1 MAVLGK
7 CSEQL
12 ERRWRSRMM
21 SHCMEDLLSLQ
32 QTMEIKA
39 SLLMQAVSR
48 QTDLL
53 GGYGE
58 YFFSSPSP
66 LSMLH
71 YLLGLNLLD
80 ALVIIAVPLLSLSRQ
95 KLLGSWFPRLI
106 GPWFC
111 LSLYS

>member
-12 ERRWRSRMM
+12 ERRWRSGMM

-53 GGYGE
+53 GGQGE
-58 YFFSSPSP
+58 YFFSSPLL

-71 YLLGLNLLD
+71 YLLGINLPD
-80 ALVIIAVPLLSLSRQ
+80 SLVITPVPPLSLTRQ
-95 KLLGSWFPRLI
+95 TLPGSWFPRLT
-106 GPWFC
+106 GFWFC